1 MTLYG
6 VDVSN
11 NNDGG
16 RGTIDLNEIVIEN
29 FAWIEAKVSE
39 GNYYRDPDW
48 ERIKQFGAAKNV
60 PVIGYHYVTNND
72 PASQVQTWLANDGG
86 PNVMLD
92 FERVPDYTYIGQF
105 WAIVNAFNAVGVTTR
120 LSYIPHWY
128 WQDIGSPDIS
138 QVPGLIASNYVT
150 GTGYASSLYPGDNSN
165 RWFAY
170 GGATP
175 AILQFSS
182 QAIVANLQTCD
193 VNAYRGT
200 LEQLY
205 ELLGLEAPKTG
216 VFMALTDAQQDQL
229 LAAVLDIQTQL
240 RGPGLTGWPQL
251 GKNAAGQNLS
261 EVDALAAEKAEIDAI
276 AKKDGV

>member
-39 GNYYRDPDW
+39 GNYYKDPDW
-48 ERIKQFGAAKNV
+48 KRIKQFGADRGV
-60 PVIGYHYVTNND
+60 PVIGYHYVTTND
-72 PASQVQTWLANDGG
+72 AHSQAATWLANGG
-86 PNVMLD
+86 GNVAMLD
-92 FERVPDYTYIGQF
+92 VEANSGNIDNF
-105 WAIVNAFNAVGVTTR
+105 WAVVNAFNAAGVRVT

-128 WQDIGSPDIS
+128 WQGIGSPDLS
-138 QVPGLIASNYVT
+138 KVPGLIASNYVN

-165 RWFAY
+165 RWFSY

-175 AILQFSS
+175 QILQFSS

-193 VNAYRGT
+193 VNAFRGT

-205 ELLGLEAPKTG
+205 ELLGLEAPKPTG

-240 RGPGLTGWPQL
+240 RGPGLKGWPQL
-251 GKNAAGQNLS
+251 GQNDAGQNLTVVDAEAEIKS
-261 EVDALAAEKAEIDAI
+261 EVDQI
-276 AKKDGV
+276 AKGAK